1 MQYKIRLLRVHLTMP
16 PSSKPRR
23 IVADLSHTLE
33 FEAYSNEDN
42 FREDNKMFAVGKS
55 VGKLPPHLEVRS
67 LKLATW
73 RRSSDDN

>member
-42 FREDNKMFAVGKS
+42 KMFAVGKS

>member
-16 PSSKPRR
+16 PSSKPR
-23 IVADLSHTLE
+23 IVADLSHSQTLE
-33 FEAYSNEDN
+33 FEAYSN
-42 FREDNKMFAVGKS
+42 EDNKMFAVGKS